1 MILLQLR
8 MHSSLFVEHPEAAV
22 VMARRMRY
30 TEDRMLKSHVT
41 EFVLSRVCVF
51 CPFQVFWM
59 RSVAR
64 LCLAQRP
71 SAEYSKEI
79 RGFRE

>member
-1 MILLQLR
+1 